1 MPGPLGSSV
10 HVDKLLTDIS
20 IGYVQDQKRFIAD
33 KVSPIYKVEKSS
45 DKYPT
50 WAAADFLRMQTVKT
64 SRYSPAPEAT
74 FTMSTGLYSC
84 EEWPLKKLITDKDRT
99 DADVDIDEATTKF
112 LTQQILLRRDH
123 EVVSKLFTAA
133 NWDTTYTGAAS
144 AADFV
149 HFRDASS
156 VPFQTIRTYSRVCQ
170 IQAGGFYPNTVVVG
184 GLVDDYLKEHDDTLD
199 KIKYTQ
205 EGIASNELLAR
216 AFGVEQYLVADS
228 VRNTAQA
235 GDAASMANMGGN
247 FLWLGYVAPEA
258 SRYNPSAMYTFSW
271 KDYDATGE
279 GGALISRWTNDDPVG
294 EWLKAEAAFDAK
306 VTSSASGIL
315 LINAG

>member
-20 IGYVQDQKRFIAD
+20 IGYVQDQERFIAD
-33 KVSPIYKVEKSS
+33 KVSPIYGVDKSS

-64 SRYSPAPEAT
+64 NRYAPAPEAT
-74 FTMSTGLYSC
+74 FTMSNETYTC
-84 EEWPLKKLITDKDRT
+84 EEWPLKKLILAKDRT
-99 DADVDIDEATTKF
+99 DGDVDIDEATTKF

-144 AADFV
+144 GSDFV
-149 HFRDASS
+149 WFSDSSS
-156 VPFQTIRTYSRVCQ
+156 VPFQTVRTYSRTCQ
-170 IQAGGFYPNTVVVG
+170 KQAGGFYPNTIVVG
-184 GLVDDYLKEHDDTLD
+184 GQVDDYLKEHDDTLD

-205 EGIASNELLAR
+205 EAIVQNALLAR

-228 VRNTAQA
+228 VRNTAAA
-235 GDAASMANMGGN
+235 GDTAVMANMGGN
-247 FLWLGYVAPEA
+247 FMWIGYVAPEA
-258 SRYNPSAMYTFSW
+258 SKYNPSAMYTFSW
-271 KDYDATGE
+271 KEYDAASE
-279 GGALISRWTNDDPVG
+279 GGALIKRWTSNDPEG
-294 EWLKAEAAFDAK
+294 EWLKAEAAFEAK

-315 LINAG
+315 LINAS